1 MLIDLHVYTAASG
14 GRPLRDAIADAKRAG
29 LDAICVVDRG
39 ASAETARAVL
49 AGETD
54 GFPVF
59 VGVEIETRA
68 GDVVAIVPSLDPF
81 LSREE
86 WKRLTALDRPSFTEA
101 QELVTAEGGVV
112 ILSHPYD
119 RNRATAPRD
128 RMFALRGVT
137 AVQVANDGA
146 EFRSNKLAVESVT
159 AAGLPAVAGSARRG
173 RGGSDANWYTLF
185 ARPVTT
191 QAELVEALKS
201 GDYWP
206 VEVGG
211 RAEPPRREGP
221 PGGGDRGPRPDGPRR
236 DDRRDDRRGGGGGGG
251 GGGRD
256 RGRDRGPRR

>member
-14 GRPLRDAIADAKRAG
+14 GRPLREAIAEAKRAG

-39 ASAETARAVL
+39 ASADTARAVL

-68 GDVVAIVPSLDPF
+68 GDVVAIVPNLDPF

-86 WKRLTALDRPSFTEA
+86 WKRLTALDRPTYTET
-101 QELVTAEGGVV
+101 QELVAAEGGVV
-112 ILSHPYD
+112 VLSHPYD
-119 RNRATAPRD
+119 RSKTTAPRD
-128 RMFALRGVT
+128 KMFAMRGLS
-137 AVQVANDGA
+137 AVQIANDGA
-146 EFRSNKLAVESVT
+146 EFRGNKLAVEAVT

-173 RGGSDANWYTLF
+173 RSGGDANWYTLF
-185 ARPVTT
+185 ARPVTS
-191 QAELVEALKS
+191 QAELVEAIKG
-201 GDYWP
+201 GDFWP

-211 RAEPPRREGP
+211 RAEAPRREGP
-221 PGGGDRGPRPDGPRR
+221 PSGPRPEGRR
-236 DDRRDDRRGGGGGGG
+236 DDRRDDRRGPPGGGGGRD
-251 GGGRD
+251 RD